1 MSDGRWKCSLERVGA
16 CDAMTAPIRQPRASR
31 AARITQAEVAR
42 ALKGALE
49 AAGTKVERVEVE
61 VGGITIRV
69 VLAEAGAVA
78 QSEKNDWD

>member
-1 MSDGRWKCSLERVGA
+1 MVAGA
-16 CDAMTAPIRQPRASR
+16 AVTAHARQPRASR

-42 ALKGALE
+42 VLKGALE

-69 VLAEAGAVA
+69 VLAQAEGVA